1 MAYKGKIEEQKEFTI
16 EDLEKRLEFL
26 ESQITDEVAKKIS
39 GRTIYLLY
47 PELYSANHFVN
58 TTVSDVLNVFNNVF
72 DVCWASS
79 CSMFGN
85 LTFYNLRLAKP
96 KEHRG
101 VLKFTPKNTLTFEH
115 YFVGKTKE
123 IGGVQDI
130 VLLNRLP
137 ILQKETFLKEICA
150 DYFNTDEV
158 NADWDFVEKNAF
170 SMLSYDKRFAS
181 GTIEYSPN
189 HKNIAE
195 EYSQICQEMVSSW
208 FDIANSWAITY
219 LYKNILFLIPIRQE
233 FFKKLFKD
241 REKGENGRRNF
252 VPTIVNS
259 HEKNNGTS
267 VHSHLRVG
275 GSYLKIHGRE
285 FSFVIG
291 AEDFE
296 KIFPNTEYNK
306 KKLLKMKKNGIEEG
320 EYLLLD
326 GKKKQF

>member
-39 GRTIYLLY
+39 GKTIYLLY

-58 TTVSDVLNVFNNVF
+58 TTVSDVLNVFNNEL
-72 DVCWASS
+72 DVCWASD

-85 LTFYNLRLAKP
+85 FTFYSLRLANQ

-123 IGGVQDI
+123 IGGIQTVSK
-130 VLLNRLP
+130 LNKLP
-137 ILQKETFLKEICA
+137 VLQKETFLKEVCE

-158 NADWDFVEKNAF
+158 NADWDYVEKNSF
-170 SMLSYDKRFAS
+170 SILSHDRRFAA
-181 GTIEYSPN
+181 GNIEYSPN
-189 HKNIAE
+189 YKDISE
-195 EYSQICQEMVSSW
+195 EYSQICQTMISSY

-219 LYKNILFLIPIRQE
+219 LYKNILFLIPVRQE

-259 HEKNNGTS
+259 HDRSNGQN

-285 FSFVIG
+285 FSYLIG
-291 AEDFE
+291 SEDFE
-296 KIFPNTEYNK
+296 RIFPNTDYNK
-306 KKLLKMKKNGIEEG
+306 KKLLKMQKNGTEEG
-320 EYLLLD
+320 KYLLV
-326 GKKKQF
+326 GKEGKQF